1 LAWLLFAI
9 FIVVPLLEIYAF
21 IHVGSLIGAV
31 PTLALI
37 VLTALVGAL
46 LVRWQGLGVI
56 SDARRSLAR
65 DELPLAAVL
74 HGALLLVSGLL
85 LVTPG
90 FVTDA
95 AGFLLL
101 VPSVRALV
109 ATRAWHWLRARAKS
123 RARSSAKTGRRR
135 PDVIDGEAV
144 EIDNDERPRESRGG
158 ESSPWA
164 SRGRTI
170 R

>member
-1 LAWLLFAI
+1 MAWFLFAI

-46 LVRWQGLGVI
+46 LVRWQGLKVI
-56 SDARRSLAR
+56 LDARQSLAR
-65 DELPLAAVL
+65 DELPVSAAV
-74 HGALLLVSGLL
+74 HGGLLLLSGFL

-95 AGFLLL
+95 AGFVLL
-101 VPSVRALV
+101 VPQVRAVV
-109 ATRAWHWLRARAKS
+109 AKRAWHWLEIRTKARAQSAS
-123 RARSSAKTGRRR
+123 RDGRR
-135 PDVIDGEAV
+135 PAVIDVEAV
-144 EIDNDERPRESRGG
+144 EVDRKSNPPDRRGETSPWTTRGG
-158 ESSPWA
+158 TT
-164 SRGRTI
+164 R
-170 R
+170 